1 MKTLTR
7 MALLFAAASLFSGRC
22 FAVLGMGDVVI
33 VASNPAQELLWATSE
48 LPKWVELI
56 GKTQEQIRQA
66 EKLVDR
72 VGDPTRFAAE
82 FVDASAPAVSA
93 ARRALALP
101 TEKSVRGW
109 AKEAW
114 HFSTPHAAR
123 DDQALAVAATFKA
136 LGREEQRERSRY
148 VELAAQKALAGRV
161 TEAIARKREVDE
173 AEFAFQE
180 ETLLRLKA
188 ASTETEITT
197 HQANLAASEQR
208 VGLAAARVEQ
218 AQRELDL
225 FAQERRVE
233 AERRRAQSD
242 EWATAVLTRS
252 VDAARQAARAGGR
265 RPVQPIGEDNWHRW
279 TD

>member
-1 MKTLTR
+1 MKTRTR
-7 MALLFAAASLFSGRC
+7 TLFLFAAASLFSVRC
-22 FAVLGMGDVVI
+22 LAVLGMGDVVI
-33 VASNPAQELLWATSE
+33 VASNPAQELLWASSE
-48 LPKWVELI
+48 LPKWIELI

-82 FVDASAPAVSA
+82 FVETSAPAVSA
-93 ARRALALP
+93 TRRALALSSQ
-101 TEKSVRGW
+101 ESVRGW

-114 HFSTPHAAR
+114 RFSSAHAAG
-123 DDQALAVAATFKA
+123 DEKTLAVAATFKA
-136 LGREEQRERSRY
+136 LGREEQRERGRY
-148 VELAAQKALAGRV
+148 VELATKKALADRV
-161 TEAIARKREVDE
+161 AEAISRKREVDE

-180 ETLLRLKA
+180 GTLLRLKA

-208 VGLAAARVEQ
+208 VGLAAARVDQ

-225 FAQERRVE
+225 FAQEKQVE

-242 EWATAVLTRS
+242 EWAAAVLSRS
-252 VDAARQAARAGGR
+252 ADAARLAARAGGR